1 MAIVRL
7 LVMVAYL
14 HTQPMIMTSCNSFE
28 YFSKVAATN
37 VPIHADRGPPGD
49 RLYPC
54 LNYNTQKVEK

>member
-1 MAIVRL
+1 
-7 LVMVAYL
+7 MVAYL

-37 VPIHADRGPPGD
+37 VPIHADRGPLAGD